1 MPKILTPQWIE
12 RLTEI
17 ATYLLDHDCL
27 PTKDGGPDEARMT
40 QWLTHQR
47 RDYNSDSLVPEQRD
61 LLEATGIPQTGWLD
75 GDRDRRYDASWFTNF
90 RAVVAHLETTNRRP
104 STASTDAEEM
114 RLGKWLSLQLN
125 TRDILAEHR
134 LAALVDAGL
143 TSLPNTTRLIH
154 ADTWHRRLAELD
166 AFVTEHGRRPTHNSD
181 DEVEKPIGQWLAKQ
195 RVAVAKD
202 ALAEERLDRLVE
214 IQERTGVD
222 LLSLLKRDVV
232 GAIIARVAAFHAEHG
247 RLPTFRE
254 PDGMWLANIRHRQRL
269 GTLAPATAKAMTK
282 IERNWVNPAR
292 QDISDS
298 IEEIAA
304 FIAKHGRTPSRS
316 KARKGAI
323 EGERLLAARLNS
335 YRERD
340 RNGTLSDA
348 ARTAL
353 DKRVPDWR
361 VLPSHLR
368 FMEHLRAVAALGPD
382 AKPKVRTTLYHW
394 RYSLLVDL
402 REQRVP
408 AERLDLI
415 RQHAPWLIATA
426 ERAAAENVSRA
437 SA

>member
-27 PTKDGGPDEARMT
+27 PTKDGGLDEARMT

-47 RDYNSDSLVPEQRD
+47 RDYNNDSLVPEQRD

-75 GDRDRRYDASWFTNF
+75 GDRDRRYDAAWFTNF
-90 RAVVAHLETTNRRP
+90 RAVVKHLADNGRRP
-104 STASTDAEEM
+104 STASTNPDEM
-114 RLGKWLSLQLN
+114 RLGKWLSLQLS
-125 TRDILAEHR
+125 TRDELPEHR
-134 LAALVDAGL
+134 LTALVDAGL
-143 TSLPNTTRLIH
+143 TDLPNTTRLIH

-166 AFVTEHGRRPTHNSD
+166 AFVTEHGRRPTHNAT

-202 ALAEERLDRLVE
+202 TLAEERLARLVE

-247 RLPTFRE
+247 RMPTFRE
-254 PDGMWLANIRHRQRL
+254 PDGMWLANVRHRQRV
-269 GTLAPATAKAMTK
+269 GTLAPATAKGLAK
-282 IERNWVNPAR
+282 IDPNWVNPAR
-292 QDISDS
+292 QDVRDS
-298 IEEIAA
+298 IKEIADFA
-304 FIAKHGRTPSRS
+304 AEHGRMPARS
-316 KARKGAI
+316 KVREGAI
-323 EGERLLAARLNS
+323 GEENLLAERLNS

-340 RNGTLSDA
+340 RSGNLSDA
-348 ARTAL
+348 ARAML
-353 DKRVPDWR
+353 DKQVPDWR
-361 VLPSHLR
+361 VLPSHAR
-368 FMEHLRAVAALGPD
+368 FMEHLRAIAAIGPD
-382 AKPKVRTTLYHW
+382 AKPKARTTLYRW

-408 AERLDLI
+408 AARLDLI
-415 RQHAPWLIATA
+415 REHAPWLLT
-426 ERAAAENVSRA
+426 ESRPAA
-437 SA
+437 